1 MGVADRD
8 GGNPRYPVL
17 ISVSFMIEQI
27 LHFAFDHQQGLCVVM
42 EVKFGDIIFTIL
54 DYLLEG
60 DSFIGLWFVIEGR
73 EGGRKSLRK
82 CFADHLLKV
91 YIQNITY
98 LRVCTKM
105 QMPFY
110 ILFLLFKI
118 NRKPQ
123 PNPNLLHI

>member
-1 MGVADRD
+1 MGVADRH

-82 CFADHLLKV
+82 CFADHLLKCL
-91 YIQNITY
+91 YSKYNLSSCMY
-98 LRVCTKM
+98 KNADA
-105 QMPFY
+105 
-110 ILFLLFKI
+110 LLYFI
-118 NRKPQ
+118 P
-123 PNPNLLHI
+123 II